1 MRLSRSFV
9 VAALVACGVSVCPIA
24 QAQNPYSGDAPV
36 QTQRTTTNQNAR
48 TSAQVSTLAPTIAD
62 VAKNNGYATSEYAGY
77 LVNYPIVQ
85 ATISFVDETKGYER
99 ISWFEQIVREHGCKM
114 IKIDKQETVTGNVFN
129 RKRTMTCT
137 AQIEGRGFVVK
148 AIKGYYGGTITG
160 NPDGVTSNGDAAL
173 KDIVNLELQSR
184 RSELQILT
192 WSFEIDRLIVE
203 RSKLGAL
210 DLSGKSRIDK
220 ALKDLRENK
229 IPAEKAKLQANHDTI
244 GRLFATQVAQAMT
257 AEDYARAID
266 LIKLSRS
273 NTENAK
279 YQLGNCHMGLGQYDQ
294 AIDYYKGLASSGT
307 YGEKAELGM
316 AMAYHAK
323 GNDREALNAIY
334 RNLANFR
341 NSPDELAAL
350 AKIDEWKLLGKSS
363 EFPELPEQISKVY
376 VQKGLLNNQSSH
388 STAVNDY
395 KRAAEI
401 KADGGSAAAASKQ
414 ILDQYAMIKNSYAAD
429 LDKAKTAADN
439 RFMNERERAK
449 GSYDAWQRSY
459 NLAVSRAND
468 DYYYEVQRKRRD
480 LEEARRELDYLSRN
494 PPKPSTGS
502 GSGSSTDPYSGGT
515 KPSTGGS
522 STDPYSGRTG
532 TTSRTGTDPY
542 ATGNSGSTSGSG
554 TDPYAGGTGGNGQ
567 GTDPYANE
575 YQTRLSNAR
584 ARVNRLE
591 SEYNWLYYNQTA
603 YVDDKTSSERASL
616 SSARRE
622 YEKYDLS
629 KKPAY
634 IAADSEVKRCT
645 ELTNSADQRYKT
657 LAQLAKEA
665 GY

>member
-1 MRLSRSFV
+1 V
-9 VAALVACGVSVCPIA
+9 V

-36 QTQRTTTNQNAR
+36 QTQKTTANQ
-48 TSAQVSTLAPTIAD
+48 TSRSGAPVTTLTPTIGE

-77 LVNYPIVQ
+77 LVGYPIVQ
-85 ATISFVDETKGYER
+85 ATIVFVDETKGYER
-99 ISWFEQIVREHGCKM
+99 FTWFEQILNEHGCK
-114 IKIDKQETVTGNVFN
+114 KFKLDRKETVTGNIFN
-129 RKRTMTCT
+129 RKRSLTVT

-148 AIKGYYGGTITG
+148 AIKGHYGGTITG
-160 NPDGVTSNGDAAL
+160 NPDGVNSSGDADL
-173 KDIVNLELQSR
+173 KDVVNLELQNQQA
-184 RSELQILT
+184 ELKILQY
-192 WSFEIDRLIVE
+192 SFELDRLIIE

-210 DLSGKSRIDK
+210 DFSGKNRVDK
-220 ALKDLRENK
+220 AIKDLRENK

-244 GRLFATQVAQAMT
+244 GRLFNDRVTKAMT
-257 AEDYARAID
+257 AKDYNRAIE
-266 LIKLSRS
+266 LIKASRT
-273 NTENAK
+273 NTEASK
-279 YQLGNCHMGLGQYDQ
+279 YQLGNCYLGLGQHDQ
-294 AIDYYKGLASSGT
+294 AIGYYKGLASSGT

-341 NSPDELAAL
+341 NSADEVAAL
-350 AKIDEWKLLGKSS
+350 AKIDEWKLMSKTAD
-363 EFPELPEQISKVY
+363 FPELPEKISSVY
-376 VQKGLLNNQSSH
+376 VQKGLLNNQANH

-401 KADGGSAAAASKQ
+401 KANGGSAAAASKQ
-414 ILDQYAMIKNSYAAD
+414 ILDEYAGVKSQYANQLAN
-429 LDKAKTAADN
+429 AKQTADN

-449 GSYDAWQRSY
+449 GSYDAWQRSH

-468 DYYYEVQRKRRD
+468 EYYYEVQRKRRD
-480 LEEARRELDYLSRN
+480 LEEARRELDYLTRN

-502 GSGSSTDPYSGGT
+502 GNGSSTDPYSGGT
-515 KPSTGGS
+515 KPNSGRST
-522 STDPYSGRTG
+522 TDPYGGRSG

-542 ATGNSGSTSGSG
+542 AGGNSSGNSGSG
-554 TDPYAGGTGGNGQ
+554 TDPYAGGNNGNGQ

-575 YQTRLSNAR
+575 YQTRLEAAR
-584 ARVNRLE
+584 SKVTRLE
-591 SEYNWLYYNQTA
+591 RDYNWLYYNQTA

-616 SSARRE
+616 NSARRE

-634 IAADSEVKRCT
+634 IAADSEVKRYT
-645 ELTNSADQRYKT
+645 ELTSAADSRFNALK
-657 LAQLAKEA
+657 QLAKEA